1 MNAGTLLNDFEN
13 GAFIIFFCQ
22 LYPLF
27 SITLSGQ
34 GLLSDAQEF
43 SFAEISAYFL
53 LSSC

>member
-1 MNAGTLLNDFEN
+1 MNAGTLLNDFES
-13 GAFIIFFCQ
+13 GAFIIFFCK

-34 GLLSDAQEF
+34 GLSDAQEF